1 MCAKRYE
8 VQAPLVPHDALLP
21 PPDELTDLFINHIWR
36 RFVGGLLAHFAKQV
50 DFIGTDPEIEQAQA
64 WYDALI
70 LDFYTIDSAGGD
82 VEYLGVSAGNT
93 TTFSLLSIYVP
104 FSFDDVTTFP
114 LHDVGGFTILPPAS
128 RFTVPVG
135 GAGYYACFALAQIEA
150 NVGLIRARLMHNI
163 STILTARVE
172 ADPLQLA
179 LRLSTVAFFDEGD
192 TLELQLKVSGGARAT
207 FIDFENPYSLQMRM
221 YRVGIVP

>member
-1 MCAKRYE
+1 MCAKRYK
-8 VQAPLVPHDALLP
+8 VDAPLVAHNEVLP
-21 PPDELTDLFINHIWR
+21 APDEITDMFINHIWR
-36 RFVGGLLAHFAKQV
+36 RFIGDLLVHFDQQV
-50 DFIGTDPEIEQAQA
+50 KFIGTEAEIDQARA

-70 LDFYTIDSAGGD
+70 LDFYTIDSAGGNVD
-82 VEYLGVSAGNT
+82 YLGVSAGNT

-114 LHDVGGFTILPPAS
+114 LHDVGDFTILPPAS

-192 TLELQLKVSGGARAT
+192 TLELQLKVTGGARAT

-221 YRVGIVP
+221 YRVGLAL